1 MTYLARTPAGQ
12 KLADAANTKL
22 IVYFKDGN
30 SRTFL
35 GRSNASNYTPADP
48 RELEIKRL
56 KKYAESVH
64 AKINVAILYD
74 LHTGQEVARMKN
86 GQWL

>member
-1 MTYLARTPAGQ
+1 MSYTPTAAGQ
-12 KLADAANTKL
+12 KLAAEALTKL

-30 SRTFL
+30 SRTFN
-35 GRSNASNYTPADP
+35 GRHNASNYTPVDP

-56 KKYAESVH
+56 KKYAESVQ

-74 LHTGQEVARMKN
+74 KQTGEELARLKN
-86 GQWL
+86 GAWV